1 MNRGSL
7 LAEGR
12 YRIRKE
18 LNRGG
23 TAVVYAA
30 DDLKTGTKVALKVMN
45 TRDGVMTIGKSVK
58 HY

>member
-7 LAEGR
+7 LADGR

-30 DDLKTGTKVALKVMN
+30 DDLEKGMKVALKVMN
-45 TRDGVMTIGKSVK
+45 TRDGVMTMPIK
-58 HY
+58 